1 MINNLN
7 ERVLPLTRKD
17 NEFLNSCI
25 ENFGV
30 SSTRDILKLDLNERI
45 KNKEFLIAHIRNL
58 MLNKLEEETKL

>member
-7 ERVLPLTRKD
+7 ERFLPLTRKD

-58 MLNKLEEETKL
+58 MLNKLEEENKL